1 MSRLGLDALISRKKL
16 SDMLIRLEFDW
27 KGDDE
32 KFRIRHLFL
41 RTKHWLI
48 GKSWSSLNNV
58 SYQFQGI
65 DGRFTGGAV
74 GSRPLQVRYYNH
86 IRKWKYQISI
96 EHFKP
101 SLIQPDTL
109 GAEGTIIIP
118 DLAGNLS
125 YETGSFNIM
134 VAGVLRINEVQ
145 FTSGKKG
152 SQSQLGYGGLIAA
165 KLHLNERNRFMLGA
179 SGGIGMGGYMGDF
192 AFVDIDLAYNPGTS
206 RFENMSVFVGQIGFE
221 HDWSEQ
227 FTSSLGGS
235 ILGSEEKSFF
245 NAGFYKSGS
254 KILTNLFYKPVSKFG
269 HVIVGIEI
277 EYAERRNI
285 ATPTNN
291 TIRASSLFVY
301 NF

>member
-1 MSRLGLDALISRKKL
+1 
-16 SDMLIRLEFDW
+16 
-27 KGDDE
+27 
-32 KFRIRHLFL
+32 
-41 RTKHWLI
+41 LI

-58 SYQFQGI
+58 AYQFQGI
-65 DGRFTGGAV
+65 DGRFNGGAV
-74 GSRPLQVRYYNH
+74 GTRPIQVRYYNN

-96 EHFKP
+96 EHVKP

-109 GAEGTIIIP
+109 GVESNSLIP

-125 YETGSFNIM
+125 YKTGPFDMM

-145 FTSGKKG
+145 FTSGEKG
-152 SQSQLGYGGLIAA
+152 SKSQLGYGGLIAA
-165 KLHLNERNRFMLGA
+165 KLHLNERNRFMIGA

-245 NAGFYKSGS
+245 NDGFFKSGS
-254 KILTNLFYKPVSKFG
+254 KILTNLFYKPTSKLG
-269 HVIVGIEI
+269 HLTMGVEI

-285 ATPTNN
+285 ATPSNN
-291 TIRASSLFVY
+291 TIRASSLFIY